1 MSLLTYHKPIHDEIE
16 KLIEGHVNECR
27 RTISWEGEHRVV
39 VKKIID
45 IFKRTH

>member
-1 MSLLTYHKPIHDEIE
+1 MSLLTYYKPTHDEME
-16 KLIEGHVNECR
+16 KIIEGHVNECR
-27 RTISWEGEHRVV
+27 RSIPWEGEHRVV